1 MTYLVFLKDLA
12 QCNNECSRNISHWR
26 YYLLLL
32 LQALPQISF
41 GTVGNSLPSKPV
53 LFWKQDWPTKWFETS
68 EDTEGIVTMIPV
80 LGFLYPGTSPSNR
93 FDECSRPHDGRAVST
108 LGTDHVTPILGP
120 QESSGKFIW
129 YFLPPFRHLVD
140 HLPWVSQWG
149 FKLWLWILAPYS
161 VTPELITLSSHS
173 LIASLRQETGR
184 HLLLLFPIEPT
195 DSYGV
200 YLQDS
205 PFSPFLLPLPMCGA
219 QVYLVNLSS
228 SWLRMSPPVSSIL
241 TARNISSYTAV
252 LTAPL
257 SCPFTLPPQNT
268 LSLASWKKKIW
279 LDTHLTPYANINSW
293 HIQDLND

>member
-1 MTYLVFLKDLA
+1 MCRV
-12 QCNNECSRNISHWR
+12 
-26 YYLLLL
+26 LLR
-32 LQALPQISF
+32 
-41 GTVGNSLPSKPV
+41 
-53 LFWKQDWPTKWFETS
+53 DWPCNSYTRS
-68 EDTEGIVTMIPV
+68 
-80 LGFLYPGTSPSNR
+80 
-93 FDECSRPHDGRAVST
+93 SREQWEIHHPDLR
-108 LGTDHVTPILGP
+108 
-120 QESSGKFIW
+120 
-129 YFLPPFRHLVD
+129 YFLPPFQHLVD

-195 DSYGV
+195 ESYGV

-205 PFSPFLLPLPMCGA
+205 PFSPFLLPLPMCGV
-219 QVYLVNLSS
+219 QVYLANLSS

-268 LSLASWKKKIW
+268 LSLASWKKKIR
-279 LDTHLTPYANINSW
+279 LDTHLTPYTNINSW
-293 HIQDLND
+293 QIQDLNDYKESEKKKWKVLQETMGEFVLISKGLFWVMTETIKERTEKSAYIKIEIWCVAKT